1 MNFLALS
8 FVLLCAPGALLDFA
22 MKEWKADP
30 YIEVRDAYKWLFQ
43 ATRGGEH
50 MAPSEEMARDY
61 LSGEWKTLA
70 QPLKEEKLWQPLCE
84 DGSIGRLNLR
94 PFRADGG
101 RMNDMLSVFLAGSRN
116 FTQSAEDFLAAW
128 QELGQRLKGLKKKRA
143 GGLNFAAWQKI
154 DGEMKAKN
162 YPAIEHSERYERVR
176 RPAYRVLPAAE
187 MKKLTASLKRN

>member
-1 MNFLALS
+1 MKFLALS

-22 MKEWKADP
+22 MKEWKADR

-70 QPLKEEKLWQPLCE
+70 KPQPNEKMWQPLCE

-101 RMNDMLSVFLAGSRN
+101 GMDDVLSAFLAGSRS

-128 QELGQRLKGLKKKRA
+128 QEFGVRLRKKRA
-143 GGLNFAAWQKI
+143 GRLNFAAWQKI
-154 DGEMKAKN
+154 DEEMKAKN
-162 YPAIEHSERYERVR
+162 YPAIEHSERYERGR
-176 RPAYRVLPAAE
+176 RPAYRVLPDAE
-187 MKKLTASLKRN
+187 MKKLMASVKRN